1 MATLMQNPT
10 VAELET
16 AIQVLASLGERL
28 NTEAAYSIIQMPK
41 TQLGDHYA
49 GDIGSATIEQNIR
62 INVVA
67 TKLKNWQE
75 ELSAQESLCIQAQ
88 KSNVQD
94 KSRAEDR
101 WSKTVETGFQR
112 ILDTRD
118 SFQKARAWLG
128 YKYKGRSAI

>member
-1 MATLMQNPT
+1 MQNPT
-10 VAELET
+10 MAELET
-16 AIQVLASLGERL
+16 AIQVLTRLGERL

-49 GDIGSATIEQNIR
+49 GDIGSATIEQNVR
-62 INVVA
+62 IGAIA

-75 ELSAQESLCIQAQ
+75 ELSAPESRCVQAQ
-88 KSNVQD
+88 TSNVKD
-94 KSRAEDR
+94 KSRDR
-101 WSKTVETGFQR
+101 WSETVETGFQR
-112 ILDTRD
+112 IRDTRD